1 MVKMLRVL
9 IGEDI
14 ELKTDLSDQTGRVQ
28 VDPGQLEQVV
38 MNLVVNARD
47 AMPGG
52 GKLTVKTE
60 PAHLNEA
67 YAISNPGARAGN
79 YVLIAVTDNG
89 IGMDKETM
97 AHIFEPF
104 FTTKEQG
111 KGTGLGLAT
120 VYGIV
125 EQSRGHIAVDS
136 EIGVGTTFKVYL
148 PALSTAA
155 SDTLAQ
161 KSALALKGTGTI
173 LLVEDEPAL
182 RLLTAASLR
191 GFGYTVI
198 EAENGA
204 DALVVAEA
212 HVGKI
217 DIVVTDIVMPQM
229 GGPELVSRLRAK
241 RSDFV
246 AILVSGYSQA
256 AAFDQA
262 QLGAGAILL
271 HKPFAIETL
280 AAKIQESLNKA
291 SEKSSAAG
299 AR

>member
-1 MVKMLRVL
+1 
-9 IGEDI
+9 
-14 ELKTDLSDQTGRVQ
+14 
-28 VDPGQLEQVV
+28 
-38 MNLVVNARD
+38 
-47 AMPGG
+47 
-52 GKLTVKTE
+52 
-60 PAHLNEA
+60 
-67 YAISNPGARAGN
+67 
-79 YVLIAVTDNG
+79 
-89 IGMDKETM
+89 MDKETM

-125 EQSRGHIAVDS
+125 EQSRGHITVDS
-136 EIGVGTTFKVYL
+136 EIRIGTTFKVYL

-155 SDTLAQ
+155 SDTLVQ
-161 KSALALKGTGTI
+161 KSALALEGAGTI

-204 DALVVAEA
+204 DALVVADA
-212 HVGKI
+212 HMGKI
-217 DIVVTDIVMPQM
+217 DIVVTDVVMPQK

-241 RSDFV
+241 RSGLA
-246 AILVSGYSQA
+246 AIFVSGYSQA

-262 QLGAGAILL
+262 QLGADAILL
-271 HKPFAIETL
+271 HKPFATEVL
-280 AAKIQESLNKA
+280 AAKIQESLKKT